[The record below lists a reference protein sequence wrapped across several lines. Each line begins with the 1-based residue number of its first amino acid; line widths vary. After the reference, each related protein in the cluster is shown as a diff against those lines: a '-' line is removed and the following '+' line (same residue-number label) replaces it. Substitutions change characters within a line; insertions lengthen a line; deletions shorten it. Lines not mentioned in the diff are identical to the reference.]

1 MIDAIKYPLWLY
13 IISIVTL
20 ITMNHVISEVT
31 GIGSHDVE
39 MVDQLSDELLH
50 HLVHY
55 K

>member
-1 MIDAIKYPLWLY
+1 MVVHNLY
-13 IISIVTL
+13 CDIN
-20 ITMNHVISEVT
+20 NHESCDHSEVT